1 MMEVGD
7 MKRWELVKVKV
18 RNLDWERGEEREKE
32 GYQPRA
38 VGASNHVE
46 AGLALF
52 GVGHTERQAGQ
63 LH

>member
-1 MMEVGD
+1 MGIGESEGG
-7 MKRWELVKVKV
+7 KR
-18 RNLDWERGEEREKE
+18 RERERERERRRKKRE
-32 GYQPRA
+32 SYEPRV